1 MNYGV
6 AGCPRLKGWR
16 TSNKAERTG
25 SDLQGRTH
33 VYIPAVMEYIELAGI
48 HSGDSACVIPLV
60 SISADNLATIKK
72 HTKVPYFLFLIKRI
86 VCLLLVKNSRKS
98 KSARNESRAFSGIFT
113 KSKKPFKT
121 SGELVP

>member
-1 MNYGV
+1 MNYG
-6 AGCPRLKGWR
+6 ALWGAPARRGGGQATKR
-16 TSNKAERTG
+16 SE
-25 SDLQGRTH
+25 
-33 VYIPAVMEYIELAGI
+33 PAVMEYIELAGI
-48 HSGDSACVIPLV
+48 HSGDSACVISLV

-86 VCLLLVKNSRKS
+86 VCLLLVENSRKS